1 MIWET
6 TNSKNSR
13 YFLYLL
19 FGVIAFYF
27 NRFVDRTDFIL
38 LISCYSSLFLLYG
51 LLIKNIFSS
60 KIASSEIIIAAV
72 GIRLLLI
79 GNIPNLSDDYYRFIW
94 DGVVNTLHVNPFAF
108 TPEFLLNQFN
118 NSSRSEFLQTDIYA
132 NLNSTEYYSI
142 YPPVCQWI
150 FTGVSYVAGNSIFL
164 HVLLLKTCMALFEAG
179 SIVLLIRILRKL
191 QLPISK
197 AAYYAFN
204 PLVIIELTGNIH
216 MEAMMIFFLLLS
228 IYLLLNNFFLPA
240 SIFLG
245 ISISVKLW
253 PLMLL
258 PLLFRRL
265 EIRHALKII
274 VIALLIVGISFLP
287 YYKSGSILNYFTSF
301 RLYFQT
307 FEFNASI
314 YYALKWM
321 FQNNYNYVIL
331 IQRILPVILT
341 ITILLIAFSK
351 RIKLDFI
358 TLSILVF
365 TLYFLCST
373 TIHPWYLTP
382 LIALTSITILRY
394 SILWSFLI
402 CFTYITYNYLPYQE
416 NLIIVAIEYLIL
428 YAVIMYEFFN
438 LRKSIK

>member
-19 FGVIAFYF
+19 FGTLAFYF
-27 NRFVDRTDFIL
+27 NRFVDRTDFII
-38 LISCYSSLFLLYG
+38 LISCYSSLFLLYAF
-51 LLIKNIFSS
+51 LIKNISAS
-60 KIASSEIIIAAV
+60 KISSSEIIIAAV
-72 GIRLLLI
+72 AIRFLLI

-94 DGVVNTLHVNPFAF
+94 DGVVNTLHINPFAF
-108 TPEFLLNQFN
+108 TPEYLSNQITH
-118 NSSRSEFLQTDIYA
+118 STTSEFLQTHIYEY
-132 NLNSTEYYSI
+132 LNSKEYYSI

-150 FTGVSYVAGNSIFL
+150 FTGVSSLAGNSIFL
-164 HVLLLKTCMALFEAG
+164 HVLLLKTCIILCEAG
-179 SIVLLIRILRKL
+179 SIVLLIRILQKL
-191 QLPISK
+191 QLHISK

-216 MEAMMIFFLLLS
+216 MEAVLIFFLLLS
-228 IYLLLNNFFLPA
+228 IYFLLNKKFLSA
-240 SIFLG
+240 AIFLG

-265 EIRHALKII
+265 EIKQSLQ
-274 VIALLIVGISFLP
+274 VISVTLLVVVLSFLP
-287 YYKSGSILNYFTSF
+287 YLKSGSIINYFSSF

-321 FQNNYNYVIL
+321 FQNNYNSVII

-341 ITILLIAFSK
+341 IAILLIAFSK
-351 RIKLDFI
+351 KNKLDFI
-358 TLSILVF
+358 TLALLVF
-365 TLYFLCST
+365 TFYFLCST

-382 LIALTSITILRY
+382 LIALTSITLFRY
-394 SILWSFLI
+394 SIVWSFLI
-402 CFTYITYNYLPYQE
+402 CFTYITYSFLPYQE
-416 NLIIVAIEYLIL
+416 NMLIVFIEYVIL
-428 YAVIMYEFFN
+428 FSVIVYELLG
-438 LRKSIK
+438 LRKSVK